1 MGLFTRYLKKSE
13 EIKGTEREFQQDV
26 VLLRR
31 PTTLFWDKK
40 AEN

>member
-13 EIKGTEREFQQDV
+13 EIKGTERIPARCSVTKE
-26 VLLRR
+26 